1 MGKHF
6 IWNLELTKC
15 SDKMLIYQNL
25 PNCRRREE
33 MIENEISWRNVKRKG
48 IVVSRSPAKET
59 GSQNASPDMLHS

>member
-1 MGKHF
+1 M
-6 IWNLELTKC
+6 
-15 SDKMLIYQNL
+15 NL